1 MPTAEP
7 APLPADVVLCEG
19 FPAEDYCDCA
29 MDCFDAPQLCGCAA
43 AQECCGAIPP
53 NIVEPDRP
61 EPVTPE
67 PTAYA
72 VQSPAPTAEPEPLPF
87 PSPEPALLTPMPT
100 AEPAPLP
107 ADVVLC
113 EGFPAEDYCDCA

>member
-1 MPTAEP
+1 MVLTPTPTAEPAPVEPPMTPAPTAEPEPLPFPSPEPALLTPMPTAEP

-67 PTAYA
+67 PTAYT
-72 VQSPAPTAEPEPLPF
+72 VQSPAPTAE
-87 PSPEPALLTPMPT
+87 
-100 AEPAPLP
+100 
-107 ADVVLC
+107 
-113 EGFPAEDYCDCA
+113 